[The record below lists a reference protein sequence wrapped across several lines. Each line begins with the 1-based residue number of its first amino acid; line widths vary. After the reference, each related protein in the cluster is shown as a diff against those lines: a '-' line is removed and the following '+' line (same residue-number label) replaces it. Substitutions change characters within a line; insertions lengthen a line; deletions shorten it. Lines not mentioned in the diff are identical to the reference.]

1 MKNRKMIMGFLFI
14 GVIAIF
20 GITFAYFGNLMG
32 VVNEFKT
39 NPYGSTVTEQFV
51 SPTNWKPGDTTEKT
65 LIVENTGSVDEA
77 VRVSYTELWKSKNG
91 TTLSGVQNNN
101 RLVRKLK
108 I

>member
-77 VRVSYTELWKSKNG
+77 VRVSYTEL
-91 TTLSGVQNNN
+91 
-101 RLVRKLK
+101 
-108 I
+108 